1 MWKWLDQTKPF
12 LFIFL
17 LFCFKKKYNFYE
29 LCIWKKTFRL
39 VSWMLMRRYISS
51 NNLNKM
57 RLYLIQ
63 ILTPPQQQILRH
75 RQWFEWKQK
84 KSLQWF
90 FWLKNQIKI
99 FFPDILT
106 FGRIIVDDCACG
118 IFTYDIKDVD
128 WNVDTK
134 KNFLN
139 AVFRV
144 FHESAEN

>member
-1 MWKWLDQTKPF
+1 MAWSNKTFFIYFSTF
-12 LFIFL
+12 LFQEKIQL
-17 LFCFKKKYNFYE
+17 LWIMYLE
-29 LCIWKKTFRL
+29 KTFCL
-39 VSWMLMRRYISS
+39 VSWMLMRRYISRNS
-51 NNLNKM
+51 LNKM
-57 RLYLIQ
+57 RLHLTQ

-75 RQWFEWKQK
+75 RQWFEPKQK

-134 KNFLN
+134 
-139 AVFRV
+139 
-144 FHESAEN
+144 